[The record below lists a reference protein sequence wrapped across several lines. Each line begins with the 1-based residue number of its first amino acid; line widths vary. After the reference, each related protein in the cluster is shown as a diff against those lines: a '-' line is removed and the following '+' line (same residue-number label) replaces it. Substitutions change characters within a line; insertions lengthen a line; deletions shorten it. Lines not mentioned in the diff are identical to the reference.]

1 MDKFKKR
8 LQKIIGKPENAVVL
22 GKGAPIIE
30 MIVPMF
36 KTVFVYDIE
45 PIEYRAKNLVFRE
58 GFKYVDITESITA
71 CFIDR
76 NKLDQIKFIASVVN
90 RYRPC
95 VFIEGTDRLCRPDNI
110 PLFDFGY
117 LYNDTWMDYHYWKQ
131 K

>member
-45 PIEYRAKNLVFRE
+45 PIEYRAKNLVCRH
-58 GFKYVDITESITA
+58 KR
-71 CFIDR
+71 ID
-76 NKLDQIKFIASVVN
+76 N
-90 RYRPC
+90 RL
-95 VFIEGTDRLCRPDNI
+95 FCR
-110 PLFDFGY
+110 
-117 LYNDTWMDYHYWKQ
+117 
-131 K
+131 

>member
-8 LQKIIGKPENAVVL
+8 LQKIIGKPENAIIL
-22 GKGAPIIE
+22 GQGRSITEIIL
-30 MIVPMF
+30 PMF
-36 KTVFVYDIE
+36 KTVFVYDNH
-45 PIEYRAKNLVFRE
+45 PIDYRAKNLVFRE
-58 GFKYVDITESITA
+58 GFKNVDITESITA
-71 CFIDR
+71 CFVDR
-76 NKLDQIKFIASVVN
+76 SKLDQIKFISSVVN

-117 LYNDTWMDYHYWKQ
+117 LYNDTWMNYHYWKQ